1 MSTEQVKQAE
11 DVLAAKVY
19 EPVFLEKCAELGVTF
34 PDRETFDSA
43 LEATVRIKETLSAQQ
58 GNTVKSAVDSL
69 RKMAGEPSEKE
80 KKAAAAKKQAQAL
93 TAKSAAADP
102 EVLAALAALRK

>member
-1 MSTEQVKQAE
+1 MESVKQAE

-34 PDRETFDSA
+34 PDRETFDAA

-58 GNTVKSAVDSL
+58 GSSVKSAVASL
-69 RKMAGEPSEKE
+69 RKMAGEPSEQE
-80 KKAAAAKKQAQAL
+80 KKAAEAKKQAQAL
-93 TAKSAAADP
+93 VTQSAAKDP
-102 EVLAALAALRK
+102 AVLAALAALRK

>member
-1 MSTEQVKQAE
+1 MSTTQVKQAE

-34 PDRETFDSA
+34 PDRETFDAA
-43 LEATVRIKETLSAQQ
+43 LEATVRIKETLNAQQ
-58 GNTVKSAVDSL
+58 GSTVKSAVASL
-69 RKMAGEPSEKE
+69 RKMAGVPSEQDQKV
-80 KKAAAAKKQAQAL
+80 AAAKKQAQAL
-93 TAKSAAADP
+93 TAKTVGQDP